1 MQRSVFAV
9 CATLGL
15 LIPSVAQEG
24 SWLTDFE
31 VAKAT
36 AKKEGKPILADFT
49 GSDWCGW
56 CIRLKGEV
64 FSKEEFQK
72 WAKKNVVL
80 LELDFPRKTE
90 ISDELKKQNRG
101 LAKKYG
107 VRGYPTVLFL
117 DAEGE
122 VLGKSGYLKGGPGP
136 WIAAAEK
143 AIGKANGEESA
154 WVTNYEAA
162 LKQAKKEKKLILADF
177 TGSDWCGWCIRLKE
191 EVFSKEEFTEWAKDR
206 FVLLELD
213 FPRKKQL
220 PDELKKQNAE
230 LAKEHS
236 IRGYPTILFLNARG
250 KKVGKSG
257 YVKGGPTAWI
267 EAAEKELGSKLKK
280 RKKSK
285 KNK

>member
-56 CIRLKGEV
+56 CIRLKEEV

-143 AIGKANGEESA
+143 AIGNADGEASA
-154 WVTNYEAA
+154 WVTNYKAA

-280 RKKSK
+280 SK